1 LKKKRKTTIKKISIQ
16 FEEQRKQMIHE
27 YRQIKD
33 DYSKRDDV
41 VTIKL
46 TEIKKMRQDIETMES
61 DIVKKETQFKQLADI
76 YKQLPKEK
84 RTTYTNRN
92 LEMLKNVKKYTGEI
106 NKILS
111 DTKNIQSEIN
121 SLKDTLGRSFSIV
134 DDMIY
139 SDAKKDPLAAEAY
152 KIVVSINDKFK
163 EITETISTT
172 GTTTNSSWN
181 LEDKIEK
188 LTERTNA
195 LDMTTLLNDLQQV
208 KDENAETIKEL
219 KLIKGGSKR
228 KED

>member
-1 LKKKRKTTIKKISIQ
+1 
-16 FEEQRKQMIHE
+16 
-27 YRQIKD
+27 
-33 DYSKRDDV
+33 
-41 VTIKL
+41 
-46 TEIKKMRQDIETMES
+46 
-61 DIVKKETQFKQLADI
+61 
-76 YKQLPKEK
+76 
-84 RTTYTNRN
+84 
-92 LEMLKNVKKYTGEI
+92 
-106 NKILS
+106 
-111 DTKNIQSEIN
+111 
-121 SLKDTLGRSFSIV
+121 
-134 DDMIY
+134 MIY